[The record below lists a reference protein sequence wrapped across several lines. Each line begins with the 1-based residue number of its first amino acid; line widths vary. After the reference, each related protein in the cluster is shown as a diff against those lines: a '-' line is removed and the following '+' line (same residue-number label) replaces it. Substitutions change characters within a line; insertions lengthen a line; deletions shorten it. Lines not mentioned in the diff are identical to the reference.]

1 MKWGITDLV
10 NDWIESI
17 KNALEAYG
25 KQSDE
30 TLTSLYAAARDEYNK
45 SYNAA
50 LDTLNAQYES
60 DKKQAYTK
68 KAADDKNMGEYLAAR
83 GLSRSG
89 ESVNARIASD
99 VSLGN
104 TLSALSSGLRES
116 QNTLASDYGKALAN
130 LAIEEANKKAEN
142 NRWTAEFSASLAST
156 AADNALREEQNRL
169 DRDKFN
175 HTVEMDNNALND
187 LKAELEA
194 YEAELKKREEALK
207 EAESNKPGTGNTGN
221 TGASDDTPG
230 NTGGNEDNNSM
241 LNPAELAKDIVSQYA
256 TGKTLSTQAENF
268 AVLKYLRNLKREG
281 IDEAYYDSLV
291 SNLKALGF
299 TGANVNYNT
308 LLDTVND
315 SIENYYR
322 LQEELYNLYLEKGF
336 CPEIASAGSKDRA
349 QGLQYEYLYRHS
361 PSISFFELAVYAA
374 DLDLDHLETFYSHVE
389 TNRRD
394 PNEYDI
400 VLGGALKH

>member
-1 MKWGITDLV
+1 MKRGITDLV

-17 KNALEAYG
+17 KSSLEAYG

-50 LDTLNAQYES
+50 LDTLNARYEA

-68 KAADDKNMGEYLAAR
+68 KAADDKNMGEFLAAR

-89 ESVNARIASD
+89 ESVSARIASD

-104 TLSALSSGLRES
+104 TLSALSGGLRES
-116 QNTLASDYGKALAN
+116 QNALASDYGKALAN
-130 LAIEEANKKAEN
+130 LAVEEANKKAEN
-142 NRWTAEFSASLAST
+142 DRWTAEFSASLAGM
-156 AADNALREEQNRL
+156 AAENALREEQNKL
-169 DRDKFN
+169 ERDKFD
-175 HTVEMDNNALND
+175 HTVEMDNNALNK

-207 EAESNKPGTGNTGN
+207 DGNAGNTGNTGN
-221 TGASDDTPG
+221 TGNDDDYDG
-230 NTGGNEDNNSM
+230 SM
-241 LNPAELAKDIVSQYA
+241 LNPSELARDIVSQYA
-256 TGKTLSTQAENF
+256 SGKTLSTQAENF

-281 IDEAYYDSLV
+281 IDEAYYDLLV

-299 TGANVNYNT
+299 TGANVDYTT
-308 LLDTVND
+308 LLNTVND
-315 SIENYYR
+315 SIENYYHVQER
-322 LQEELYNLYLEKGF
+322 LYKLFREKGF
-336 CPEIASAGSKDRA
+336 EDALALAGSKDRA
-349 QGLQYEYLYRHS
+349 AGLQFEYLYRHS
-361 PSISFFELAVYAA
+361 PSIAFFELAVYAA
-374 DLDLDHLETFYSHVE
+374 DLNLDDLPVFYSNAE
-389 TNRRD
+389 RQNRN

-400 VLGGALKH
+400 VLGAALGK

>member
-1 MKWGITDLV
+1 MKRGITDLV

-17 KNALEAYG
+17 KSSLEAYG

-50 LDTLNAQYES
+50 LDTLNARYEA

-89 ESVNARIASD
+89 ESVSARIASD

-104 TLSALSSGLRES
+104 TLSALSGGLRES

-130 LAIEEANKKAEN
+130 LAVEEANKKAEN
-142 NRWTAEFSASLAST
+142 DRWTAEFSASLAGM
-156 AADNALREEQNRL
+156 AAENALREEQNKL
-169 DRDKFN
+169 ERDKFD

-187 LKAELEA
+187 LKAELAA

-207 EAESNKPGTGNTGN
+207 DAEAGKPNTDGNAGNTGNTGN
-221 TGASDDTPG
+221 TGNDDDG
-230 NTGGNEDNNSM
+230 YDGSM
-241 LNPAELAKDIVSQYA
+241 LNPSELARDIVSQYA
-256 TGKTLSTQAENF
+256 SGKTLSTQAENF

-281 IDEAYYDSLV
+281 IDEAYYDLLV

-299 TGANVNYNT
+299 TGANVDYTT
-308 LLDTVND
+308 LLNTVND
-315 SIENYYR
+315 SIENYYHVQER
-322 LQEELYNLYLEKGF
+322 LYKLFREKGF
-336 CPEIASAGSKDRA
+336 EDELALAGSKDRA
-349 QGLQYEYLYRHS
+349 AGLQFEYLYRHS
-361 PSISFFELAVYAA
+361 PSIAFFELAVYAA
-374 DLDLDHLETFYSHVE
+374 DLNLDDLPVFYSNAE
-389 TNRRD
+389 RQNRN

-400 VLGGALKH
+400 VLGAALGK

>member
-1 MKWGITDLV
+1 MKRGITDLV

-17 KNALEAYG
+17 KSSLEAYG

-50 LDTLNAQYES
+50 LDTLNARYEA
-60 DKKQAYTK
+60 DKQQAYTK

-89 ESVNARIASD
+89 ESVSARIASD

-104 TLSALSSGLRES
+104 TLSALSGGLRES
-116 QNTLASDYGKALAN
+116 QNALASDYGKALAD
-130 LAIEEANKKAEN
+130 LAVEEANKKAEN
-142 NRWTAEFSASLAST
+142 DRWTAEFSASLAGM
-156 AADNALREEQNRL
+156 AAENALREEQNKL
-169 DRDKFN
+169 ERDKFD

-207 EAESNKPGTGNTGN
+207 DAEAGKPNTDGNAGNTGNTGN
-221 TGASDDTPG
+221 TGNDDDG
-230 NTGGNEDNNSM
+230 YDGSM
-241 LNPAELAKDIVSQYA
+241 LNPSELARDIVSQYA
-256 TGKTLSTQAENF
+256 SGKTLSTQAENF

-281 IDEAYYDSLV
+281 IDEAYYDLLV

-299 TGANVNYNT
+299 TGANVDYTT
-308 LLDTVND
+308 LLNTVND
-315 SIENYYR
+315 SIENYYHVQER
-322 LQEELYNLYLEKGF
+322 LYKLFREKGF
-336 CPEIASAGSKDRA
+336 EDELALAGSKDRA
-349 QGLQYEYLYRHS
+349 AGLQFEYLYRHS
-361 PSISFFELAVYAA
+361 PSIAFFELAVYAA
-374 DLDLDHLETFYSHVE
+374 DLNLDDLPVFYSNAE
-389 TNRRD
+389 RQNRD

-400 VLGGALKH
+400 VLGAALGK

>member
-1 MKWGITDLV
+1 MV

-68 KAADDKNMGEYLAAR
+68 KATDDKNMGEYLAAR

-194 YEAELKKREEALK
+194 
-207 EAESNKPGTGNTGN
+207 
-221 TGASDDTPG
+221 
-230 NTGGNEDNNSM
+230 
-241 LNPAELAKDIVSQYA
+241 
-256 TGKTLSTQAENF
+256 
-268 AVLKYLRNLKREG
+268 
-281 IDEAYYDSLV
+281 
-291 SNLKALGF
+291 
-299 TGANVNYNT
+299 
-308 LLDTVND
+308 
-315 SIENYYR
+315 
-322 LQEELYNLYLEKGF
+322 
-336 CPEIASAGSKDRA
+336 
-349 QGLQYEYLYRHS
+349 
-361 PSISFFELAVYAA
+361 
-374 DLDLDHLETFYSHVE
+374 
-389 TNRRD
+389 
-394 PNEYDI
+394 
-400 VLGGALKH
+400 

>member
-1 MKWGITDLV
+1 MKRGITDLV

-17 KNALEAYG
+17 KSSLEAYG

-50 LDTLNAQYES
+50 LDTLNARYEA
-60 DKKQAYTK
+60 DKQQAYTK
-68 KAADDKNMGEYLAAR
+68 KAADDKNMGEFLAAR

-89 ESVNARIASD
+89 ESVSARIASD

-104 TLSALSSGLRES
+104 TLSALSGGLRES
-116 QNTLASDYGKALAN
+116 QNALASDYGKALAN
-130 LAIEEANKKAEN
+130 LAVEEANKKAEN
-142 NRWTAEFSASLAST
+142 DRWTAEFSASLAGM
-156 AADNALREEQNRL
+156 AAENALREEQNKL
-169 DRDKFN
+169 ERDKFD

-207 EAESNKPGTGNTGN
+207 DAEAGKPNTDGNAGNTGNTGN
-221 TGASDDTPG
+221 TGNDDDG
-230 NTGGNEDNNSM
+230 YDGSM
-241 LNPAELAKDIVSQYA
+241 LNPSELARDIVSQYA
-256 TGKTLSTQAENF
+256 SGKTLSTQAENF

-281 IDEAYYDSLV
+281 IDEAYYDLLV

-299 TGANVNYNT
+299 TGANVDYTT
-308 LLDTVND
+308 LLNTVND
-315 SIENYYR
+315 SIENYYHVQER
-322 LQEELYNLYLEKGF
+322 LYKLFREKGF
-336 CPEIASAGSKDRA
+336 EDALALAGSKARA
-349 QGLQYEYLYRHS
+349 AGLQFEYLYRHS
-361 PSISFFELAVYAA
+361 PSIAFFELAVYAA
-374 DLDLDHLETFYSHVE
+374 DLNLDDLPVFYSNAE
-389 TNRRD
+389 RQNRD

-400 VLGGALKH
+400 VLGAALGK

>member
-1 MKWGITDLV
+1 MKRGITDLV

-17 KNALEAYG
+17 KSSLEAYG

-50 LDTLNAQYES
+50 LDTLNARYEA

-89 ESVNARIASD
+89 DSVSARIASD

-104 TLSALSSGLRES
+104 TLSALSGGLRES

-130 LAIEEANKKAEN
+130 LAVEEANKKAEN
-142 NRWTAEFSASLAST
+142 DRWTAEFSASLAST
-156 AADNALREEQNRL
+156 AAENALREEQNKL
-169 DRDKFN
+169 ERDKFD

-194 YEAELKKREEALK
+194 YEAELKKREDAEAG
-207 EAESNKPGTGNTGN
+207 KPNTGGNAGNTGNTGN
-221 TGASDDTPG
+221 TGNDDDG
-230 NTGGNEDNNSM
+230 YDGSM
-241 LNPAELAKDIVSQYA
+241 LNPSELARDIVSQYA
-256 TGKTLSTQAENF
+256 SGKTLSTQAENF

-281 IDEAYYDSLV
+281 IDEAYYDLLV

-299 TGANVNYNT
+299 TGANVDYTT
-308 LLDTVND
+308 LLNTVND
-315 SIENYYR
+315 SIENYYHVQER
-322 LQEELYNLYLEKGF
+322 LYKLFREKGF
-336 CPEIASAGSKDRA
+336 EDELALAGSKDRA
-349 QGLQYEYLYRHS
+349 AGLQFEYLYRHS
-361 PSISFFELAVYAA
+361 PSIAFFELAVYAA
-374 DLDLDHLETFYSHVE
+374 DLNLDDLPVFYSNAE
-389 TNRRD
+389 RQNRD

-400 VLGGALKH
+400 VLGAALGK

>member
-1 MKWGITDLV
+1 MKRGITDLV

-17 KNALEAYG
+17 KSSLEAYG

-50 LDTLNAQYES
+50 LDTLDARYEA

-68 KAADDKNMGEYLAAR
+68 KAADDKNMGEFLAAR

-89 ESVNARIASD
+89 ESVSARIASD

-104 TLSALSSGLRES
+104 TLSALSGGLRES

-130 LAIEEANKKAEN
+130 LAVEEANKKAEN
-142 NRWTAEFSASLAST
+142 NRWTAEFSASLAGT
-156 AADNALREEQNRL
+156 AAENALREEQNKL

-207 EAESNKPGTGNTGN
+207 DAEAVKPNTDGNTGNTGN
-221 TGASDDTPG
+221 TGDTD
-230 NTGGNEDNNSM
+230 NEDDYDGSM
-241 LNPAELAKDIVSQYA
+241 LNPSELARDIVSQYA
-256 TGKTLSTQAENF
+256 SGKTLSTQAENF

-281 IDEAYYDSLV
+281 VDEAYYNTLV

-299 TGANVNYNT
+299 TGANVDYTT
-308 LLDTVND
+308 LLNTVND
-315 SIENYYR
+315 SIENYYHVQER
-322 LQEELYNLYLEKGF
+322 LYKLFREKGF
-336 CPEIASAGSKDRA
+336 EEALALAGSKDRA
-349 QGLQYEYLYRHS
+349 TGLQFEYLYRHS
-361 PSISFFELAVYAA
+361 PSIAFFELAAYAA
-374 DLDLDHLETFYSHVE
+374 DLELADLPVFYNNVE
-389 TNRRD
+389 RQNRD

-400 VLGGALKH
+400 VLGAALGK

>member
-1 MKWGITDLV
+1 MKRGITDLV

-17 KNALEAYG
+17 KSSLEAYG

-50 LDTLNAQYES
+50 LDTLNARYEA

-68 KAADDKNMGEYLAAR
+68 KAADDKNMGEFLAAR

-89 ESVNARIASD
+89 ESVSARIASD

-104 TLSALSSGLRES
+104 TLSALSGGLRES
-116 QNTLASDYGKALAN
+116 QNALASDYGKALAD
-130 LAIEEANKKAEN
+130 LAVEEANKKAEN
-142 NRWTAEFSASLAST
+142 DRWTAEFSASLAGM
-156 AADNALREEQNRL
+156 AAENALREEQNKL
-169 DRDKFN
+169 ERDKFD

-207 EAESNKPGTGNTGN
+207 DAEAGKPNTDGNAGNTGNTGN
-221 TGASDDTPG
+221 TGNDDDG
-230 NTGGNEDNNSM
+230 YDGSM
-241 LNPAELAKDIVSQYA
+241 LNPSELARDIVSQYA
-256 TGKTLSTQAENF
+256 SGKTLSTQAENF

-281 IDEAYYDSLV
+281 IDEAYYDLLV

-299 TGANVNYNT
+299 TGANVDYTT
-308 LLDTVND
+308 LLNTVND
-315 SIENYYR
+315 SIENYYHVQER
-322 LQEELYNLYLEKGF
+322 LYKLFREKGF
-336 CPEIASAGSKDRA
+336 EDELALAGSKDRA
-349 QGLQYEYLYRHS
+349 AGLQFEYLYRHS
-361 PSISFFELAVYAA
+361 PSIAFFELAVYAA
-374 DLDLDHLETFYSHVE
+374 DLNLDDLPVFYSNAE
-389 TNRRD
+389 RQNRD

-400 VLGGALKH
+400 VLGAALGK

>member
-1 MKWGITDLV
+1 MKRGITDLV
-10 NDWIESI
+10 NDWIEII
-17 KNALEAYG
+17 KSSLEAYG

-50 LDTLNAQYES
+50 LDTLNARYEA

-89 ESVNARIASD
+89 ESVSARIASD

-104 TLSALSSGLRES
+104 TLSALSGGLRES

-130 LAIEEANKKAEN
+130 LAVEEANKKAEN
-142 NRWTAEFSASLAST
+142 DRWTAEFSASLAST
-156 AADNALREEQNRL
+156 AAENALREEQNKL
-169 DRDKFN
+169 ERDKFD

-207 EAESNKPGTGNTGN
+207 DAEAGKPNTDGNAGNTGNTGN
-221 TGASDDTPG
+221 TGNDDDG
-230 NTGGNEDNNSM
+230 YDGSM
-241 LNPAELAKDIVSQYA
+241 LNPSELARDIVSQYA
-256 TGKTLSTQAENF
+256 SGKTLSTQAENF

-281 IDEAYYDSLV
+281 IDEAYYDLLV

-299 TGANVNYNT
+299 TGANVDYTT
-308 LLDTVND
+308 LLNTVND
-315 SIENYYR
+315 SIENYYHVQER
-322 LQEELYNLYLEKGF
+322 LYKLFREKGF
-336 CPEIASAGSKDRA
+336 EDELALAGSKDRA
-349 QGLQYEYLYRHS
+349 AGLQFEYLYRHS
-361 PSISFFELAVYAA
+361 PSIAFFELAVYAA
-374 DLDLDHLETFYSHVE
+374 DLNLDDLPVFYSNAE
-389 TNRRD
+389 RQNRD

-400 VLGGALKH
+400 VLGAALGK

>member
-1 MKWGITDLV
+1 MKRGITDLV

-17 KNALEAYG
+17 KSSLEAYG

-50 LDTLNAQYES
+50 LDTLNARYEA
-60 DKKQAYTK
+60 DKQQAYTK
-68 KAADDKNMGEYLAAR
+68 KAADDKNMGEFLAAR

-89 ESVNARIASD
+89 ESVSARIASD

-104 TLSALSSGLRES
+104 TLSALSGGLRES
-116 QNTLASDYGKALAN
+116 QNALASDYGKALAN
-130 LAIEEANKKAEN
+130 LAVEEANKKAEN
-142 NRWTAEFSASLAST
+142 DRWTAEFSASLAST
-156 AADNALREEQNRL
+156 AAENALREEQNKL
-169 DRDKFN
+169 ERDKFD

-207 EAESNKPGTGNTGN
+207 DAEAGKPNTDGNAGNTGNTGN
-221 TGASDDTPG
+221 TGNDDDG
-230 NTGGNEDNNSM
+230 YDGSM
-241 LNPAELAKDIVSQYA
+241 LNPSELARDIVSQYA
-256 TGKTLSTQAENF
+256 SGKTLSTQAENF

-281 IDEAYYDSLV
+281 IDEAYYDLLV

-299 TGANVNYNT
+299 TGANVDYTT
-308 LLDTVND
+308 LLNTVND
-315 SIENYYR
+315 SIENYYHVQER
-322 LQEELYNLYLEKGF
+322 LYKLFREKGF
-336 CPEIASAGSKDRA
+336 EDELALAGSKDRA
-349 QGLQYEYLYRHS
+349 AGLQFEYLYRHS
-361 PSISFFELAVYAA
+361 PSIAFFELAVYAA
-374 DLDLDHLETFYSHVE
+374 DLNLDDLPVFYSNAE
-389 TNRRD
+389 RQNRD

-400 VLGGALKH
+400 VLGAALGK

>member
-1 MKWGITDLV
+1 MKRGITDLV

-17 KNALEAYG
+17 KSSLEAYG

-50 LDTLNAQYES
+50 LDTLNARYEA
-60 DKKQAYTK
+60 DKQQAYTK
-68 KAADDKNMGEYLAAR
+68 KAADDKNMGEFLAAR

-89 ESVNARIASD
+89 ESVSARIASD

-104 TLSALSSGLRES
+104 TLSALSGGLRES
-116 QNTLASDYGKALAN
+116 QNALASDYGNALAN
-130 LAIEEANKKAEN
+130 LAVEEANKKAEN
-142 NRWTAEFSASLAST
+142 DRWTAEFSASLAGM
-156 AADNALREEQNRL
+156 AAENALREEQNKL
-169 DRDKFN
+169 ERDKFD

-207 EAESNKPGTGNTGN
+207 DAEAGKPNTDGNAGNTGNTGN
-221 TGASDDTPG
+221 TG
-230 NTGGNEDNNSM
+230 NDNDYDGSM
-241 LNPAELAKDIVSQYA
+241 LNPSELARDIVSQYA
-256 TGKTLSTQAENF
+256 SGKTLSTQAENF

-281 IDEAYYDSLV
+281 IDEAYYDLLV

-299 TGANVNYNT
+299 TGANVDYTT
-308 LLDTVND
+308 LLNTVND
-315 SIENYYR
+315 SIENYYHVQER
-322 LQEELYNLYLEKGF
+322 LYKLFREKGF
-336 CPEIASAGSKDRA
+336 EDALALAGSKDRA
-349 QGLQYEYLYRHS
+349 AGLQFEYLYRHS
-361 PSISFFELAVYAA
+361 PSIAFFELAVYAA
-374 DLDLDHLETFYSHVE
+374 DLNLDDLPVFYSNAE
-389 TNRRD
+389 RQNRD

-400 VLGGALKH
+400 VLGAALGK

>member
-322 LQEELYNLYLEKGF
+322 LQEEL
-336 CPEIASAGSKDRA
+336 
-349 QGLQYEYLYRHS
+349 
-361 PSISFFELAVYAA
+361 
-374 DLDLDHLETFYSHVE
+374 
-389 TNRRD
+389 
-394 PNEYDI
+394 
-400 VLGGALKH
+400 